1 MILNVNKIHA
11 IKFQWLV
18 MVPLGDTKMHHV
30 TLWNFLGENSFII
43 QTLVL
48 APLWTFILDGLKLW
62 HMVQSKSITWHIN
75 YILEKNQM
83 DIYLSK

>member
-1 MILNVNKIHA
+1 MILNVDKIHA

-30 TLWNFLGENSFII
+30 ALWIFLGE
-43 QTLVL
+43 TLVL

-62 HMVQSKSITWHIN
+62 HMAQSNSTAWHIN
-75 YILEKNQM
+75 YILKKKSNE
-83 DIYLSK
+83 YLFE

>member
-1 MILNVNKIHA
+1 MILNVDKIHA
-11 IKFQWLV
+11 IKFQWVV

-30 TLWNFLGENSFII
+30 ALWKNLGENSFII

-48 APLWTFILDGLKLW
+48 APLWTLILDCLKLW
-62 HMVQSKSITWHIN
+62 HVVQSKSTIRHIN

-83 DIYLSK
+83 NIYLSK